1 MILKKNQ
8 SLLLILMQI
17 IFMVGQC
24 ARNFQHSF
32 KWMIEEQLTNEE
44 VIKLLKKK
52 ITNHGYVFEVHLEY
66 PKKLWK
72 YHNDYPLVPEKKKL
86 IMLKDLLELFIQ
98 NINMYYIIKIG
109 LDNVLSL
116 E

>member
-1 MILKKNQ
+1 
-8 SLLLILMQI
+8 
-17 IFMVGQC
+17 
-24 ARNFQHSF
+24 
-32 KWMIEEQLTNEE
+32 MIEEQLTNEE